1 MPERISHP
9 QLGLSIFFAQLST
22 RDQLTDA
29 ARRRCEGALQL
40 VLSAIFVFAIS
51 INSIRFALHPGEV
64 ESLRCEI
71 TVRCVGAGVCGFDDG
86 VK

>member
-1 MPERISHP
+1 MK
-9 QLGLSIFFAQLST
+9 
-22 RDQLTDA
+22 A
-29 ARRRCEGALQL
+29 AKSFIGVFEGHKPRRSRANS
-40 VLSAIFVFAIS
+40 VPFRS

>member
-1 MPERISHP
+1 MGAS
-9 QLGLSIFFAQLST
+9 
-22 RDQLTDA
+22 A
-29 ARRRCEGALQL
+29 AWLEHLLR
-40 VLSAIFVFAIS
+40 SAFHARPDDGCRAEEMRGH
-51 INSIRFALHPGEV
+51 SIRFALHPGEV